1 MADTAIMAVSALP
14 NNASR
19 EASGGGHWGS
29 WKRQLLYCAKELK
42 RIVMKC
48 NTEILKSDL
57 GEATNVNS
65 EVFISAILC
74 ARKDVIE
81 NRPGGVY

>member
-1 MADTAIMAVSALP
+1 
-14 NNASR
+14 
-19 EASGGGHWGS
+19 
-29 WKRQLLYCAKELK
+29 
-42 RIVMKC
+42 MKC

-65 EVFISAILC
+65 EDFISAILR

-81 NRPGGVY
+81 NRPRGVY